1 MNKTTTQ
8 RTMPPHD
15 SATPPRR
22 ILVVDDEELTRRLT
36 GGLVEQ
42 MGFEPIS
49 AGSGEEALDKLDD
62 SIDMVLLDVLMPGM
76 SGFELT
82 RHIRKDEKYHDLPV
96 ILITTLKGREEKL
109 AGVEAGANDFI
120 SKPVDK
126 TELTVRM
133 DSLLRMRDM
142 QRRERKN
149 KEQLAQ
155 MVSALE
161 TAHGELENRVK
172 SRTAELQNTADK
184 LRREISHRQSVQM
197 ELELLE
203 EIFNNSIQGIT
214 ITDADCNI
222 IKINPAFSA
231 ITGYTADEVY
241 GRNPRILKSNKHDE
255 DFYRGMWEKL
265 NAHGRWSGEIW
276 NRRKSGDAYPEWLK
290 IFAFYDEEGTVVNYA
305 AIFHDLTEAKEK
317 DERIEYQASYDA
329 LTSLPNRSLFLDRLR
344 TGLSTADRS
353 GARVALLCLNL
364 NNFKHINDTYGYLAG
379 DAILQEIARRLRA
392 LTGSGDAV
400 ARLDGDMFA
409 MMMTDPK
416 DDQEIVKLTEQIQQL
431 ISTPIQFLGHKLDL
445 STRMGIS
452 MAPDDSEHYET
463 LLGQAELAM
472 DRAKKLGENTVQFF
486 TKDMNDRMV
495 RRMELEKKLRTA
507 LQEQEF
513 KLFYQPRICIKS
525 MQIIGWEALIRWENE
540 GQIVSPGEF
549 IPLAEETGLIIPI
562 GEWVVRQACEDF
574 RKLNLPDRVVSVNLS
589 PLQFSHKELNETLKR
604 ITEETGMAP
613 HSLELEITETNAMT
627 DVHTSVSRLKTL
639 SEMGFRL
646 AIDDFGTGYS
656 SLAYL
661 KEFPIDVLKIDMSF
675 IQDIEK
681 DANSRMIVSTIIDMA
696 KNFRLE
702 VVAEGV
708 ETDEQ
713 LEFLKKRG
721 CDQVQ
726 GYLLG
731 KPAPFKDILLEL
743 P

>member
-1 MNKTTTQ
+1 
-8 RTMPPHD
+8 MPPHD

-49 AGSGEEALDKLDD
+49 AGSGEEAIDKLDD

-82 RHIRKDEKYHDLPV
+82 RRIREDEKYHDLPV

-142 QRRERKN
+142 QRRERKH

-184 LRREISHRQSVQM
+184 LRKEISHRQSVQM

-255 DFYRGMWEKL
+255 DFYRGMWEKIKT
-265 NAHGRWSGEIW
+265 HGRWSGEIW

-445 STRMGIS
+445 STRIGIS

-525 MQIIGWEALIRWENE
+525 MKIIGWEALIRWENE

-574 RKLNLPDRVVSVNLS
+574 RKLNLPDRIVSVNLS

-604 ITEETGMAP
+604 ITKETGMAP

-627 DVHTSVSRLKTL
+627 DVHASVSRLKAL
-639 SEMGFRL
+639 SDMGFRL